1 MPRKF
6 TVCIARKTATV
17 SLITGF
23 ALSGPPLYAEPA
35 PDPVCAEDACTV
47 TYQPGFFAL
56 YAPVTALDMIRNLP
70 GFVLDNGGGSR
81 GFGGAAGNVLI
92 DGERIST
99 KSESSSDLL
108 SRIPAAE
115 VERVLL
121 IRGRAG
127 GLDLPGQSVIVNV
140 IRRSQSSSGAWRLGA
155 SSYQPRGGL
164 FPYAEMSYSRATDL
178 SKLTLSVE
186 AAEYRRL
193 RFSSERLL
201 APNGSVRERREEI
214 FDEDGEQYRLTA
226 NASFAGDAVRYGLN
240 LDLEHSDER
249 GGEVSVRS
257 PSAETSFQV
266 FQGDTDSEEAV
277 ELGADV
283 ERDLGR
289 DWSAKAIG
297 LYRYV
302 DSMETGSLERGA
314 PGETGAVE
322 ALTVSDS
329 RDTEAVL
336 RIELDYRGFDG
347 HLLEASV
354 EGARNR
360 ADNDFELRQ
369 RVDGQ
374 LVLVDVPGA
383 VSTIEETRVDFAVS
397 DSFRLGAVLV
407 DATLGGEASD
417 ISQTGGFTEDRSFFF
432 WKPNLTLTYA
442 FDAELQLRMRLLR
455 QVAQLNFSDFASAA
469 DLGDVELSL
478 GNPELSPERTFTI
491 DVTVERRFGPV
502 GAVSMTLFHDR
513 IADVQ
518 DVLPLEGILEV
529 PGNIGAGRRAGLR
542 GELTVPL
549 DSVGLFDAR
558 LDASGAW
565 QSSRVTDPLTGA
577 HRELS
582 DERGWEV
589 EATVRQDLQRRKLAW
604 GLTAFAED
612 GVSEFG
618 LDELD
623 DRGGRFDIDAFI
635 ETRVV
640 DGMRIRLGAENLLR
654 DGTSR
659 DRSVF
664 EGSRDTALL
673 TFREVRDRRSA
684 RELFVEV
691 EGVF

>member
-1 MPRKF
+1 MVRTANK
-6 TVCIARKTATV
+6 IAAA
-17 SLITGF
+17 SLLAGI
-23 ALSGPPLYAEPA
+23 AMASPVLYAKPA
-35 PDPVCAEDACTV
+35 PDTVCVDDACTV
-47 TYQPGFFAL
+47 TYDPGFFAL

-92 DGERIST
+92 DGERVST

-121 IRGRAG
+121 IRGRSG
-127 GLDLPGQSVIVNV
+127 GLDLPGQSVVVNV

-155 SSYQPRGGL
+155 SSYHPRGGL
-164 FPYAEMSYSRATDL
+164 FPYAEMTYSRATGL

-193 RFSSERLL
+193 RFSGEQLL
-201 APNGSVRERREEI
+201 APDGSVRERREET
-214 FDEDGEQYRLTA
+214 FDEDGEEYRLTA
-226 NASFAGDAVRYGLN
+226 NGSFEGDAVRYGLN
-240 LDLEHSDER
+240 LDLGRVDER

-257 PSAETSFQV
+257 PSAETPFQV
-266 FQGDTDSEEAV
+266 FQGDADSRDTI

-314 PGETGAVE
+314 PGEAGVVE
-322 ALTVSDS
+322 ALTASDS
-329 RDTEAVL
+329 RDTEAIL
-336 RIELDYRGFDG
+336 RVELDYRGFEG

-360 ADNDFELRQ
+360 AENDFELRQ

-383 VSTIEETRVDFAVS
+383 ASTIEETRIDFAIS

-407 DATLGGEASD
+407 DATLGGEASN
-417 ISQTGGFTEDRSFFF
+417 ISQTGGFNEERSFFF
-432 WKPNLTLTYA
+432 WKPSVTLTYA
-442 FDAELQLRMRLLR
+442 FDTASQLRMRLLR
-455 QVAQLNFSDFASAA
+455 KVAQLNFSDFESAA

-491 DVTVERRFGPV
+491 DLTVERRFGPV
-502 GAVSMTLFHDR
+502 GVVSMTLFHDR
-513 IADVQ
+513 ITDVQ

-529 PGNIGAGRRAGLR
+529 PGNIGSGRRAGLR

-558 LDASGAW
+558 LDASGEW

-582 DERGWEV
+582 DERGWEL
-589 EATVRQDLQRRKLAW
+589 EATVRQDLKRRKLAW
-604 GLTAFAED
+604 GLTASADD
-612 GVSEFG
+612 GFSEFG

-623 DRGGRFDIDAFI
+623 ERGGRFDVDAFI

-640 DGMRIRLGAENLLR
+640 EGMRIRLGTENLLR
-654 DGTSR
+654 DGASR

-664 EGSRDTALL
+664 DGSRDTAPLA
-673 TFREVRDRRSA
+673 FREVRDRRSA

>member
-1 MPRKF
+1 MVRIAKNTAAACLLAGIVMASPLLHAKTGPD
-6 TVCIARKTATV
+6 TVCA
-17 SLITGF
+17 
-23 ALSGPPLYAEPA
+23 
-35 PDPVCAEDACTV
+35 DDACTV
-47 TYQPGFFAL
+47 TYDPGFFAL

-92 DGERIST
+92 DGKRVST

-127 GLDLPGQSVIVNV
+127 GLDLPGQSVVVNV
-140 IRRSQSSSGAWRLGA
+140 VRRAHSSSGAWRLGV
-155 SSYQPRGGL
+155 SNYQPQSGL
-164 FPYAEMSYSRATDL
+164 FPSAELAYSHAQGP

-186 AAEYRRL
+186 AAEYRSL
-193 RFSSERLL
+193 RHSNERLF
-201 APNGSVRERREEI
+201 APNGDLLERRDEVS
-214 FDEDGEQYRLTA
+214 DEDGEEYRLTV
-226 NASFAGDAVRYGLN
+226 NASFSGNAARYGLN
-240 LDLEHSDER
+240 VDLEHADER

-257 PSAETSFQV
+257 PSTAAPFRV
-266 FQGDTDSEEAV
+266 FQGDTHTQDSF

-297 LYRYV
+297 LYRYA
-302 DSMETGSLERGA
+302 DRMQTGSLERGA
-314 PGETGAVE
+314 EAASVE
-322 ALTVSDS
+322 ALTASDS
-329 RDTEAVL
+329 RDTEAIL

-347 HLLEASV
+347 HLLEASI

-360 ADNDFELRQ
+360 ADSDFELRQ

-374 LVLVDVPGA
+374 LVVVDVPGA
-383 VSTIEETRVDFAVS
+383 ASTIEETRVDFTIS

-407 DATLGGEASD
+407 DATLGGEVSD
-417 ISQTGGFTEDRSFFF
+417 ISQTGDFSEERSFFF
-432 WKPNLTLTYA
+432 WKPSLTLSYA
-442 FDAELQLRMRLLR
+442 FDAASQLRMRLLR
-455 QVAQLNFSDFASAA
+455 QVAQLDFSDFTSAA

-478 GNPELSPERTFTI
+478 GNPELSPERSFTI
-491 DVTVERRFGPV
+491 DLTVERRFGPV
-502 GAVSMTLFHDR
+502 GTVSMTLFHDR

-518 DVLPLEGILEV
+518 DVLPFEGILEV
-529 PGNIGAGRRAGLR
+529 PGNIGSGRRAGLR

-549 DSVGLFDAR
+549 DSLGLLNAR
-558 LDASGAW
+558 LDASGEW

-577 HRELS
+577 RRELS
-582 DERGWEV
+582 DERGWEL

-604 GLTAFAED
+604 GLTASADD
-612 GVSEFG
+612 GFSEFG

-640 DGMRIRLGAENLLR
+640 DGMRIRLGSENLLR
-654 DGTSR
+654 DGASR
-659 DRSVF
+659 DRRVF
-664 EGSRDTALL
+664 EGQRDTTPLA
-673 TFREVRDRRSA
+673 FREVRDRRSA

>member
-1 MPRKF
+1 M
-6 TVCIARKTATV
+6 VCIAKKTAAAC
-17 SLITGF
+17 LLTGF
-23 ALSGPPLYAEPA
+23 ALSAPLLHASPG
-35 PDPVCAEDACTV
+35 PDPNAVCAEDACTES
-47 TYQPGFFAL
+47 YDPGFFAL

-92 DGERIST
+92 DGERVST

-127 GLDLPGQSVIVNV
+127 GLDLPGQSVVVNV

-164 FPYAEMSYSRATDL
+164 FPYAEMTYSRAADS
-178 SKLTLSVE
+178 SKLTLSFE

-193 RFSSERLL
+193 RFNSEQLL
-201 APNGSVRERREEI
+201 APNNGVLERRDEV
-214 FDEDGEQYRLTA
+214 FDEDGEEYRLTA
-226 NASFAGDAVRYGLN
+226 NASFDRHAARYGVN
-240 LDLEHSDER
+240 LDLEHVDER

-257 PSAETSFQV
+257 PSAALPFQV
-266 FQGDTDSEEAV
+266 FQGDTDTRDAV

-283 ERDLGR
+283 ERDFGN

-297 LYRYV
+297 LYRYA
-302 DSMETGSLERGA
+302 DTEETGSLVRGA
-314 PGETGAVE
+314 PGEAGRTD
-322 ALTVSDS
+322 ALTVFESV
-329 RDTEAVL
+329 DTEAIL
-336 RIELDYRGFDG
+336 RVELDYRGLEG

-360 ADNDFELRQ
+360 VDNDFELRQ
-369 RVDGQ
+369 RVAGQ
-374 LVLVDVPGA
+374 LVPVDVPGA
-383 VSTIEETRVDFAVS
+383 ESTIEETRIDFAIS
-397 DSFRLGAVLV
+397 DSFSLGPLLV

-417 ISQTGGFTEDRSFFF
+417 LSQTGGFAEDRSFFF
-432 WKPNLTLTYA
+432 WKPSLTLTYA
-442 FDAELQLRMRLLR
+442 FDAGSQLRMRLLR

-478 GNPELSPERTFTI
+478 GNPELSPEKTFTV
-491 DVTVERRFGPV
+491 DLTLETRFGAV
-502 GAVSMTLFHDR
+502 GAVSMTLFHDD

-529 PGNIGAGRRAGLR
+529 PGNIGSGRRAGLR

-549 DSVGLFDAR
+549 DSVGLVDAR
-558 LDASGAW
+558 LDASGEW

-577 HRELS
+577 RRELS
-582 DERGWEV
+582 NERGWEL

-612 GVSEFG
+612 GFSEFG

-623 DRGGRFDIDAFI
+623 NRGGRFDIDAFV

-640 DGMRIRLGAENLLR
+640 DGMRIRVGAENLLR
-654 DGTSR
+654 DGASR

-664 EGSRDTALL
+664 DGSRDTAPPA
-673 TFREVRDRRSA
+673 FRELRDRRSA